1 MQYLPTIRQFFIFV
15 IISYKMKNTYIF
27 ANIGNKVV
35 KLTFPL
41 FLHFF
46 CHNSRHNID
55 NRFDPRIQSQQIL
68 NVGRVH
74 CKQNSICGL
83 KKYPTIFN
91 SPKAF
96 GEFKTLLSPP
106 PSSSSSSPSSPSP
119 LKFLFPFLILSAF
132 SPIFL
137 ICCLVKTCP
146 NLPKLAQNC
155 PNFPFLLFSHC
166 FYKKWE

>member
-106 PSSSSSSPSSPSP
+106 SPPSSPHHSNFYSF
-119 LKFLFPFLILSAF
+119 FLFFLPLFFHLHNFAMTSIDSTWPKLA
-132 SPIFL
+132 L
-137 ICCLVKTCP
+137 TCP
-146 NLPKLAQNC
+146 NL
-155 PNFPFLLFSHC
+155 S
-166 FYKKWE
+166 